1 MDRFVSNYTL
11 RLDAKGRV
19 SIPAPFR
26 AVLARDGFEGLYC
39 YPTLDRPAL
48 DAGGNA
54 LLKEIE
60 TLIARFPPYS
70 EEREQFSAALY
81 GTSEVLKI
89 DGEGRAVLTEG
100 LKSSRRH
107 QGRDLLCRP
116 WSQVSDLGAWTLPRG
131 TRGGHREGSRAQEA
145 AGLPGNGGR
154 SARSTGMTAGSDS
167 APAVAGGLARH
178 IPVLGRPAVEF
189 LDVRAGRVYVDAT
202 FGAGGY
208 TREILATANCSVIG
222 IDRDQSAIA
231 RGADL
236 VQAASGRLILVEDRF
251 SNLQAVVESRG
262 HDAVDG
268 VVFDLGVS
276 SMQLDEAERGFSF
289 RHDGPLDM
297 RMGGDGPSA
306 AEIVAAASE
315 RDLAAIVATLGEER
329 HARAVARAVVAARR
343 DAPIRTTG
351 ALAAIVARV
360 VHARPGAIHPATRT
374 FQALRIF
381 VNEELAELI
390 CGLTAAEQVLRPG
403 GRLVVVTFHSLED
416 RIAKSF
422 LVDRSRRA
430 GSSRH
435 VPEIMQAAATFRV
448 LTKRPIVPDAA
459 EVGANPRARSAKLR
473 AAERT
478 DAAVAARRSAGLLPR
493 LPSPA
498 DILARQGSGRPR

>member
-100 LKSSRRH
+100 LKSHAGIKDEISFAGLGH
-107 QGRDLLCRP
+107 KFQI
-116 WSQVSDLGAWTLPRG
+116 LGAWTLPRG

-262 HDAVDG
+262 QDAVDG